1 VAHPPSTSQQ
11 NQAQAQALIAQQNA
25 SNRAVLASIAGL
37 LLVIGFGSA
46 VSLAGDIAAMLLKL
60 IPAPSKRAIDAVIQ
74 LVRDGIPNP
83 NLGFEPGP
91 AFKAEAR
98 NAAGWR
104 ALYIVAAVDRL
115 TDAVDFGD
123 WDRALVAEERYF
135 EQHLEAEDNRLRVA
149 QLVDL
154 TAEVMQHRMTPLT
167 EGLLGW
173 RSVMDSR
180 TTKECAFCNGKNFR
194 ADQMPMWGYPGS
206 THPRCRC
213 SIVPA
218 IPGAPL
224 IPSA

>member
-83 NLGFEPGP
+83 DLGFEPGP

-115 TDAVDFGD
+115 TDAVDFVH
-123 WDRALVAEERYF
+123 ALTLEEHYF
-135 EQHLEAEDNRLRVA
+135 EQHLEAEDNRLRAA

-154 TAEVMQHRMTPLT
+154 TADVMQHRMEPSTQ
-167 EGLLGW
+167 GLLGW
-173 RSVMDSR
+173 RSVMDNR
-180 TTKECAFCNGKNFR
+180 TTNECRWANGRNFDATR
-194 ADQMPMWGYPGS
+194 PTIIGLPGS
-206 THPRCRC
+206 VHVACRC
-213 SIVPA
+213 SASVA

-224 IPSA
+224 IPAV